1 MSQQF
6 GTKIGEQMRV
16 APARFIYMD
25 CHATTPLDPQV
36 LEAMMP
42 YLTTHFGNAASS
54 THVFGQKAKE
64 AVDHARQQVADL
76 IDCSPEEIVFTSG
89 ATESDN
95 LAVKG
100 VAYQHRHK
108 GSHIVTSTVEHH
120 AVLDSCKAL
129 EEAGFDV
136 TYLPIDKYGMVHPQQ
151 VEDAITDQTIL
162 ISLIYGNGE
171 VGTIN
176 PISEVG
182 EIAERHDILF
192 HSDATQGVGKVESG
206 VNKLKVDL
214 MSFTAHKIY
223 GPKGIGALYVRKKHP
238 PIQLYPLLHG
248 GGQENNIRSGTLNV
262 PGIVGFGAAC
272 ELCKEAM
279 AEEAKRIAALRGR
292 LHHGLSKRI
301 DFIHLNGHPKKRHPG
316 NLNLSFEFVESQ
328 SVLLGLKEIALSSG
342 SACNSDSVE
351 PSYVLRAMGVKD
363 ELALAAI
370 RFGLGRSNT
379 AEEVDEV
386 VDRVAKQVTR
396 LRELSPLYEM
406 AQGRSYKA
414 TA

>member
-1 MSQQF
+1 MTQ
-6 GTKIGEQMRV
+6 T
-16 APARFIYMD
+16 IYMD
-25 CHATTPLDPQV
+25 SHATTPIDPRV

-42 YLTTHFGNAASS
+42 YLTDHFGNAASS
-54 THVFGQKAKE
+54 THLFGECAKD
-64 AVDHARQQVADL
+64 AVDSARDQVADL
-76 IDCSPEEIVFTSG
+76 IGCSDEEIIFTSG

-100 VAYQHRHK
+100 VAYQYKDR
-108 GSHIVTSTVEHH
+108 GNHIITSVVEHH

-136 TYLPIDKYGMVHPQQ
+136 TYLPVDKYGMVHSQQ
-151 VEDAITDQTIL
+151 VKDAITDQTVL
-162 ISLIYGNGE
+162 ISLIYVNGE

-176 PISEVG
+176 PITEVG
-182 EIAERHDILF
+182 EIAEKYGILF
-192 HSDATQGVGKVESG
+192 HSDATQGIGKIESD

-214 MSFTAHKIY
+214 MSFTAHKMY
-223 GPKGIGALYVRKKHP
+223 GPKGIGALYVRKKNP

-272 ELCKEAM
+272 ELCKGEM
-279 AEEAKRIAALRGR
+279 EEEANQIFALREQLYYGLNKR
-292 LHHGLSKRI
+292 LDRVY
-301 DFIHLNGHPKKRHPG
+301 LNGHPTQRVPG

-328 SVLLGLKEIALSSG
+328 SILSGLKEIALSSG

-351 PSYVLRAMGVKD
+351 PSYVLRAMGVRD
-363 ELALAAI
+363 ELALGAI
-370 RFGLGRSNT
+370 RFGLGRYNT
-379 AEEVDEV
+379 VAEVATV
-386 VDRVAKQVTR
+386 VQRVASQVAR

-406 AQGRSYKA
+406 VPGGNYG
-414 TA
+414 TAISNNGDPS

>member
-1 MSQQF
+1 MP
-6 GTKIGEQMRV
+6 K
-16 APARFIYMD
+16 PIYMD
-25 CHATTPLDPQV
+25 SHATTPLDRRV

-54 THVFGQKAKE
+54 THLFGEHAKG
-64 AVDHARQQVADL
+64 AVDTARGQVADL
-76 IDCSPEEIVFTSG
+76 IGCSPGEIIFTSG

-100 VAYQHRHK
+100 VANQYRDR
-108 GSHIVTSTVEHH
+108 GNHIITSAVEHH

-129 EEAGFDV
+129 EESGFNV
-136 TYLPIDKYGMVHPQQ
+136 AYLPVDKYGMVHPQQ
-151 VEDAITDQTIL
+151 VKDAITDQTVL
-162 ISLIYGNGE
+162 ISLIYVNGE

-176 PISEVG
+176 PITEVG
-182 EIAERHDILF
+182 EIAEQYGILF
-192 HSDATQGVGKVESG
+192 HSDATQGIGKVESD
-206 VNKLKVDL
+206 VNELKVDL
-214 MSFTAHKIY
+214 MSFTAHKMY
-223 GPKGIGALYVRKKHP
+223 GPKGIGALYLRKKDP

-272 ELCKEAM
+272 ELSQQEM
-279 AEEAKRIAALRGR
+279 REEANRITALREQ
-292 LHHGLSKRI
+292 LYHGLSKRI
-301 DFIHLNGHPKKRHPG
+301 DRIHLNGHPTQRLPG

-328 SVLLGLKEIALSSG
+328 SILLGLKEIALSSG

-363 ELALAAI
+363 ELALGAI
-370 RFGLGRSNT
+370 RFGLGRHNT
-379 AEEVDEV
+379 VAEVTTV
-386 VDRVAKQVTR
+386 VERVASQVAR

-406 AQGRSYKA
+406 AQGGNYEAA
-414 TA
+414 TPANGETS

>member
-1 MSQQF
+1 
-6 GTKIGEQMRV
+6 MRQ
-16 APARFIYMD
+16 PIYMD
-25 CHATTPLDPQV
+25 SHATTPLDPRV

-54 THVFGQKAKE
+54 THLFGEHAKD
-64 AVDHARQQVADL
+64 AVDAARDQVADL
-76 IDCSPEEIVFTSG
+76 IGCSDGEIIFTSG

-100 VAYQHRHK
+100 VAYQYKDR
-108 GSHIVTSTVEHH
+108 GNHIITSAVEHH

-136 TYLPIDKYGMVHPQQ
+136 TYLPVDKYGMVHPQQ
-151 VEDAITDQTIL
+151 VKDAITDQTVL
-162 ISLIYGNGE
+162 ISLIYVNGE

-176 PISEVG
+176 PITEVG
-182 EIAERHDILF
+182 EIAEKYGILF
-192 HSDATQGVGKVESG
+192 HSDATQGIGKVESD
-206 VNKLKVDL
+206 VNELKVDL
-214 MSFTAHKIY
+214 MSFTAHKMY
-223 GPKGIGALYVRKKHP
+223 GPKGIGALYVRKKAP

-272 ELCKEAM
+272 ELCKQET
-279 AEEAKRIAALRGR
+279 EEETKRITALRDQ
-292 LHHGLSKRI
+292 LYHELFKRI
-301 DFIHLNGHPKKRHPG
+301 DRVYLNGHPTKRLPG

-328 SVLLGLKEIALSSG
+328 SILLGLKEIALSSG
-342 SACNSDSVE
+342 SACNSDSIE

-363 ELALAAI
+363 ELALGAV
-370 RFGLGRSNT
+370 RFGLGRHNT
-379 AEEVDEV
+379 AAEVDTV
-386 VDRVAKQVTR
+386 VECVAAQVAR

-406 AQGRSYKA
+406 AQGGNYEA
-414 TA
+414 AIPQDGETL

>member
-36 LEAMMP
+36 LEAIMP

-136 TYLPIDKYGMVHPQQ
+136 TYLPIDKYGMVHPH
-151 VEDAITDQTIL
+151 V
-162 ISLIYGNGE
+162 
-171 VGTIN
+171 
-176 PISEVG
+176 
-182 EIAERHDILF
+182 R
-192 HSDATQGVGKVESG
+192 TQR
-206 VNKLKVDL
+206 
-214 MSFTAHKIY
+214 
-223 GPKGIGALYVRKKHP
+223 RK
-238 PIQLYPLLHG
+238 
-248 GGQENNIRSGTLNV
+248 
-262 PGIVGFGAAC
+262 
-272 ELCKEAM
+272 
-279 AEEAKRIAALRGR
+279 
-292 LHHGLSKRI
+292 
-301 DFIHLNGHPKKRHPG
+301 
-316 NLNLSFEFVESQ
+316 
-328 SVLLGLKEIALSSG
+328 
-342 SACNSDSVE
+342 
-351 PSYVLRAMGVKD
+351 
-363 ELALAAI
+363 
-370 RFGLGRSNT
+370 
-379 AEEVDEV
+379 
-386 VDRVAKQVTR
+386 
-396 LRELSPLYEM
+396 
-406 AQGRSYKA
+406 
-414 TA
+414 

>member
-1 MSQQF
+1 
-6 GTKIGEQMRV
+6 MRQ
-16 APARFIYMD
+16 PIYMD
-25 CHATTPLDPQV
+25 SHATTPLDPRV

-54 THVFGQKAKE
+54 THLFGEHAKD
-64 AVDHARQQVADL
+64 AVDAARDQVADL
-76 IDCSPEEIVFTSG
+76 IGCSDGEIIFTSG

-100 VAYQHRHK
+100 VAYQYKDR
-108 GSHIVTSTVEHH
+108 GNHIITSAVEHH

-136 TYLPIDKYGMVHPQQ
+136 TYLPVDKYGMVHPQQ
-151 VEDAITDQTIL
+151 VKDAITDQTVL
-162 ISLIYGNGE
+162 ISLIYVNGE

-176 PISEVG
+176 PITEVG
-182 EIAERHDILF
+182 EIAEKYGILF
-192 HSDATQGVGKVESG
+192 HSDATQGIGKVESN
-206 VNKLKVDL
+206 VDELKVDL
-214 MSFTAHKIY
+214 MSFTAHKMY
-223 GPKGIGALYVRKKHP
+223 GPKGIGALYVRKKAP

-272 ELCKEAM
+272 ELCKQET
-279 AEEAKRIAALRGR
+279 EEETKRITALRDQ
-292 LHHGLSKRI
+292 LYHELFKRI
-301 DFIHLNGHPKKRHPG
+301 DLIHLNGHPTKRLPG

-328 SVLLGLKEIALSSG
+328 SILLGLKEIALSSG
-342 SACNSDSVE
+342 SACNSDSIE

-363 ELALAAI
+363 ELALGAV
-370 RFGLGRSNT
+370 RFGLGRHNT
-379 AEEVDEV
+379 AAEVDTV
-386 VDRVAKQVTR
+386 VECVAAQVAR

-406 AQGRSYKA
+406 AQGGNYEA
-414 TA
+414 AIPQDGETL

>member
-1 MSQQF
+1 MPQ
-6 GTKIGEQMRV
+6 
-16 APARFIYMD
+16 PIYMD
-25 CHATTPLDPQV
+25 SHATTPLDPWV

-54 THVFGQKAKE
+54 THLFGEHAKG
-64 AVDHARQQVADL
+64 AVDAARGQVADL
-76 IDCSPEEIVFTSG
+76 IGCSAEEIIFTSG

-100 VAYQHRHK
+100 VAYQYKDR
-108 GSHIVTSTVEHH
+108 GNHIITSAVEHH

-136 TYLPIDKYGMVHPQQ
+136 TYLPVDKYGMVHPQQ
-151 VEDAITDQTIL
+151 VKDAITDQTVL
-162 ISLIYGNGE
+162 ISLIYVNGE

-176 PISEVG
+176 PITEVG
-182 EIAERHDILF
+182 EIAEKYGILF
-192 HSDATQGVGKVESG
+192 HSDATQGIGKVESE
-206 VNKLKVDL
+206 VNQLKVDL
-214 MSFTAHKIY
+214 MSFTAHKMY
-223 GPKGIGALYVRKKHP
+223 GPKGIGALYLRKKDP

-272 ELCKEAM
+272 ELCKQEM
-279 AEEAKRIAALRGR
+279 AEEAKRITALRER
-292 LHHGLSKRI
+292 LYHGLSKQI
-301 DFIHLNGHPKKRHPG
+301 DLIRLNGHPTNRIPS

-328 SVLLGLKEIALSSG
+328 SILLGLKEIALSSG
-342 SACNSDSVE
+342 SACNSDSIE

-363 ELALAAI
+363 ELALGAI
-370 RFGLGRSNT
+370 RFGLGRHNT
-379 AEEVDEV
+379 AAEVDTV
-386 VDRVAKQVTR
+386 VECVAAQVAR

-406 AQGRSYKA
+406 AQGGNYEAAIPQDGETS
-414 TA
+414 

>member
-1 MSQQF
+1 MPQ
-6 GTKIGEQMRV
+6 
-16 APARFIYMD
+16 PIYMD
-25 CHATTPLDPQV
+25 SHATTPLDPRV

-54 THVFGQKAKE
+54 THLFGEHAKG
-64 AVDHARQQVADL
+64 AVDAARGQVADL
-76 IDCSPEEIVFTSG
+76 IGCSAEEIIFTSG

-100 VAYQHRHK
+100 VAYQYKDR
-108 GSHIVTSTVEHH
+108 GNHIITSAVEHH

-136 TYLPIDKYGMVHPQQ
+136 TYLPVDKYGMVHPQQ
-151 VEDAITDQTIL
+151 VKDAITDQTVL
-162 ISLIYGNGE
+162 ISLIYVNGE

-176 PISEVG
+176 PITEVG
-182 EIAERHDILF
+182 EIAEKYGILF
-192 HSDATQGVGKVESG
+192 HSDATQGIGKVESE
-206 VNKLKVDL
+206 VNQLKVDL
-214 MSFTAHKIY
+214 MSFTAHKMY
-223 GPKGIGALYVRKKHP
+223 GPKGIGALYLRKKDP

-272 ELCKEAM
+272 ELCKQEM
-279 AEEAKRIAALRGR
+279 AEEAKRITALRER
-292 LHHGLSKRI
+292 LYHGLSKQI
-301 DFIHLNGHPKKRHPG
+301 DLIRLNGHPTNRIPS

-328 SVLLGLKEIALSSG
+328 SILLGLKEIALSSG
-342 SACNSDSVE
+342 SACNSDSIE

-363 ELALAAI
+363 ELALGAI
-370 RFGLGRSNT
+370 RFGLGRHNT
-379 AEEVDEV
+379 AAEVDTV
-386 VDRVAKQVTR
+386 VECVAAQVAR

-406 AQGRSYKA
+406 AQGGNYEAAIPQDGETS
-414 TA
+414 

>member
-1 MSQQF
+1 MPQ
-6 GTKIGEQMRV
+6 
-16 APARFIYMD
+16 PIYMD
-25 CHATTPLDPQV
+25 SHATTPLDPRV

-42 YLTTHFGNAASS
+42 YLTDHFGNAASS
-54 THVFGQKAKE
+54 THLFGERAKS
-64 AVDHARQQVADL
+64 AVDTARGQVADL
-76 IDCSPEEIVFTSG
+76 IGCSEGEIIFTSG

-100 VAYQHRHK
+100 VANQYKDR
-108 GSHIVTSTVEHH
+108 GNHIITSAVEHH

-136 TYLPIDKYGMVHPQQ
+136 TYLPVDKYGMVHPQQ
-151 VEDAITDQTIL
+151 VKNAITDQTLL
-162 ISLIYGNGE
+162 ISLIYVNGE

-176 PISEVG
+176 PITEVG
-182 EIAERHDILF
+182 EIAEKYGILF
-192 HSDATQGVGKVESG
+192 HSDATQGIGKVESD

-214 MSFTAHKIY
+214 MSFTAHKMY
-223 GPKGIGALYVRKKHP
+223 GPKGIGALYLRKKDP

-272 ELCKEAM
+272 ELCKQEM
-279 AEEAKRIAALRGR
+279 AEEAKRITALRER
-292 LHHGLSKRI
+292 LYHGLSKQI
-301 DFIHLNGHPKKRHPG
+301 DLVYLNGHPTNRIPG

-328 SVLLGLKEIALSSG
+328 SILSGLKEIALSSG
-342 SACNSDSVE
+342 SACNSDSIE

-363 ELALAAI
+363 ELALGAI
-370 RFGLGRSNT
+370 RFGLGRHNT
-379 AEEVDEV
+379 AAEVDTV
-386 VDRVAKQVTR
+386 VECVAAQVAR

-406 AQGRSYKA
+406 AQGGNYEAAIPQDGGTS
-414 TA
+414 

>member
-1 MSQQF
+1 MP
-6 GTKIGEQMRV
+6 K
-16 APARFIYMD
+16 PIYMD
-25 CHATTPLDPQV
+25 SHATTPLDRRV

-54 THVFGQKAKE
+54 THLFGEHAKG
-64 AVDHARQQVADL
+64 AVDTARGQVADL
-76 IDCSPEEIVFTSG
+76 IGCSPGEIIFTSG

-100 VAYQHRHK
+100 VAYQYRDR
-108 GSHIVTSTVEHH
+108 GNHIITSAVEHH

-129 EEAGFDV
+129 EESGFNV
-136 TYLPIDKYGMVHPQQ
+136 AYLPVDKYGMVHPQQ
-151 VEDAITDQTIL
+151 VKDAITDQTVL
-162 ISLIYGNGE
+162 ISLIYVNGE

-176 PISEVG
+176 PITEVG
-182 EIAERHDILF
+182 EIAEQYGILF
-192 HSDATQGVGKVESG
+192 HSDATQGIGKVESD
-206 VNKLKVDL
+206 VNELKVDL
-214 MSFTAHKIY
+214 MSFTAHKMY
-223 GPKGIGALYVRKKHP
+223 GPKGIGALYVRKKDP

-272 ELCKEAM
+272 ELSQQEM
-279 AEEAKRIAALRGR
+279 REEANRITALREQ
-292 LHHGLSKRI
+292 LYHGLSKRI
-301 DFIHLNGHPKKRHPG
+301 DRIHLNGHPTQRLPG

-328 SVLLGLKEIALSSG
+328 SILLGLKEIALSSG

-363 ELALAAI
+363 ELALGAI
-370 RFGLGRSNT
+370 RFGLGRHNT
-379 AEEVDEV
+379 VAEVTTV
-386 VDRVAKQVTR
+386 VERVASQVAR

-406 AQGRSYKA
+406 AQGGNYEAA
-414 TA
+414 TPANGETS

>member
-6 GTKIGEQMRV
+6 GTEDL
-16 APARFIYMD
+16 IYMD
-25 CHATTPLDPQV
+25 HHATTPLDPQV

-54 THVFGQKAKE
+54 THIFGERAKR
-64 AVDHARQQVADL
+64 AVDDARQQVANL
-76 IDCSPEEIVFTSG
+76 ISCPSEEIIFTSG

-100 VAYQHRHK
+100 VAHQHKHK
-108 GSHIVTSTVEHH
+108 GNHIITSGVEHH

-129 EEAGFDV
+129 EELGFDV
-136 TYLPIDKYGMVHPQQ
+136 TYLPVNKYGMVHPQQ

-162 ISLIYGNGE
+162 ISLIYVNGE

-176 PISEVG
+176 PISEIG
-182 EIAERHDILF
+182 EIAGRHGILF
-192 HSDATQGVGKVESG
+192 HSDATQGVGKIESG
-206 VNKLKVDL
+206 VDKLKVDL
-214 MSFTAHKIY
+214 MSFTAHKMY

-248 GGQENNIRSGTLNV
+248 GGQENNVRSGTLNV

-272 ELCKEAM
+272 ELCKKAM
-279 AEEAKRIAALRGR
+279 GEEAKRIASLRER
-292 LHHGLSKRI
+292 LYRGLSKRI
-301 DFIHLNGHPKKRHPG
+301 DFIHLNGHPTKRLPG

-328 SVLLGLKEIALSSG
+328 SILLGLKEIALSSG

-370 RFGLGRSNT
+370 RFGLGRHNT
-379 AEEVDEV
+379 AEEVDAV
-386 VDRVAKQVTR
+386 VDRVAKQVAR

-406 AQGRSYKA
+406 AQR
-414 TA
+414 

>member
-1 MSQQF
+1 MPQ
-6 GTKIGEQMRV
+6 
-16 APARFIYMD
+16 PIYMD
-25 CHATTPLDPQV
+25 SHATTPLDPWV

-54 THVFGQKAKE
+54 THLFGEHAKG
-64 AVDHARQQVADL
+64 AVDAARGQVADL
-76 IDCSPEEIVFTSG
+76 IGCSAEEIIFTSG

-100 VAYQHRHK
+100 VAYQYKDR
-108 GSHIVTSTVEHH
+108 GNHIITSAVEHH

-136 TYLPIDKYGMVHPQQ
+136 TYLPVDKYGMVHPQQ
-151 VEDAITDQTIL
+151 VKDAITDQTVL
-162 ISLIYGNGE
+162 ISLIYVNGE

-176 PISEVG
+176 PITEVG
-182 EIAERHDILF
+182 EIAEKYGILF
-192 HSDATQGVGKVESG
+192 HSDATQGIGKVESD
-206 VNKLKVDL
+206 VNQLKVDL
-214 MSFTAHKIY
+214 MSFTAHKMY
-223 GPKGIGALYVRKKHP
+223 GPKGIGALYLRKKDP

-272 ELCKEAM
+272 ELCKQEM
-279 AEEAKRIAALRGR
+279 AEEAKRITALRER
-292 LHHGLSKRI
+292 LYHGLSKQI
-301 DFIHLNGHPKKRHPG
+301 DLIRLNGHPTNRIPS

-328 SVLLGLKEIALSSG
+328 SILLGLKEIALSSG
-342 SACNSDSVE
+342 SACNSDSIE

-363 ELALAAI
+363 ELALGAI
-370 RFGLGRSNT
+370 RFGLGRHNT
-379 AEEVDEV
+379 AAEVDTV
-386 VDRVAKQVTR
+386 VECVAAQVAR

-406 AQGRSYKA
+406 AQGGNYEAAIPQDGETS
-414 TA
+414 